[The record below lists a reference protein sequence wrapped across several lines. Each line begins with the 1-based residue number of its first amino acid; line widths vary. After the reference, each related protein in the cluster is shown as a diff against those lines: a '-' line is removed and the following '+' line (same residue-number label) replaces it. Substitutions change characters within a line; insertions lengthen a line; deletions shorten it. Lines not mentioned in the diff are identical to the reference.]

1 MQSGISISGKAWI
14 LSDVI
19 LHMGMEK
26 TGSSSIQ
33 NSFVGYDDGRVLY
46 VPFKWDN
53 HSMPLSYL
61 FRGWDKLEPRFGPK
75 GLTHDMYLERKAE
88 AQEALDAALQGDRET
103 LLLSAEA
110 LMGFGPYEHREVRD
124 HIRQYRQKIRVMAYV
139 REPIGYSSSAF
150 QQSLKFGGDT
160 LRVPP
165 QRFQGRLGRLYRVYE
180 PSEVELIPFRPK
192 TFPNGSVV
200 QDFAQRIGADVS
212 RITEQSTN
220 ESMCMYAAAAM
231 FLWNRDGVKA
241 HDSRDGFKARTNV
254 SGFLQRMSKIP
265 KLRKLKLDALGR
277 EIPRGLRKF
286 RLSEDYVRAHIDIDD
301 IRWMEQEMGATLLEG
316 ASSAK
321 SDDYGIR
328 SEADLI
334 ELGHEAFKWLEP
346 GIARNKVKPAEK
358 NTVAALNAMYDM
370 FYTRATKRTADK
382 AAQSAAQ

>member
-1 MQSGISISGKAWI
+1 MQSGILISGKAWI

-33 NSFVGYDDGRVLY
+33 NSFVGYDDGRLLY

-53 HSMPLSYL
+53 HSMPLSYM

-75 GLTHDMYLERKAE
+75 GLTHELYLERKADATE
-88 AQEALDAALQGDRET
+88 AMDAALQGDHET

-124 HIRQYRQKIRVMAYV
+124 HIRQFRQKIRVMAYV

-150 QQSLKFGGDT
+150 QQSLKFGGDK

-165 QRFQGRLGRLYRVYE
+165 QRFQGRLGRLYRVYD

-200 QDFAQRIGADVS
+200 QDFAGRIGADVS
-212 RITEQSTN
+212 RISEQSTN

-231 FLWNRDGVKA
+231 FLWNREGVKA
-241 HDSRDGFKARTNV
+241 HDNRDGFKARTNV

-265 KLRKLKLDALGR
+265 KARKLRLDALRR

-286 RLSEDYVRAHIDIDD
+286 RLSDAYVRAHIDLED
-301 IRWMEQEMGATLLEG
+301 IRWMEAEMGATLLDD
-316 ASSAK
+316 ATAANK
-321 SDDYGIR
+321 DDYGIQ

-334 ELGHEAFKWLEP
+334 ELAHEAFKWLEP
-346 GIARNKVKPAEK
+346 GIARNKVKLSEK
-358 NTVAALNAMYDM
+358 TTIAALNGMYDM
-370 FYTRATKRTADK
+370 YYAR
-382 AAQSAAQ
+382 AAQKTAEKLAAAQ

>member
-1 MQSGISISGKAWI
+1 M
-14 LSDVI
+14 SDVI

-33 NSFVGYDDGRVLY
+33 NSFVGYDDGRLLY

-61 FRGWDKLEPRFGPK
+61 FRAWDKMEPRFGPK
-75 GLTHDMYLERKAE
+75 GLTHELYLERKAE
-88 AQEALDAALQGDRET
+88 AQEALDAALQGEHET

-124 HIRQYRQKIRVMAYV
+124 HIRQFRQKIRVMAYV

-165 QRFQGRLGRLYRVYE
+165 QRFQGRLGRLYRVYD
-180 PSEVELIPFRPK
+180 PSEVDLIPFRPK
-192 TFPNGSVV
+192 SFPNGSVV
-200 QDFAQRIGADVS
+200 QDFAQRIGADTS
-212 RITEQSTN
+212 LIGEQSTN

-231 FLWNRDGVKA
+231 FLWNREGVKA
-241 HDSRDGFKARTNV
+241 HDNRDGFKARTNV
-254 SGFLQRMSKIP
+254 SGFLQRMSKMP
-265 KLRKLKLDALGR
+265 KARKLKLSALRR
-277 EIPRGLRKF
+277 ETPRGLRKF
-286 RLSEDYVRAHIDIDD
+286 RLSDAYVRANIDLED
-301 IRWMEQEMGATLLEG
+301 IRWMEAEMGATLLDD
-316 ASSAK
+316 ATTANP
-321 SDDYGIR
+321 DDYGIQ

-346 GIARNKVKPAEK
+346 GIARNKVKPSDK
-358 NTVAALNAMYDM
+358 STVGALNAMYDM
-370 FYTRATKRTADK
+370 FYARAEQRTAEK
-382 AAQSAAQ
+382 AAKLSAAQ